1 MTRAFFGLLILLKII
16 LYSKYESR
24 HRRRD
29 ESHMRLCFRPSLSS
43 SSHSSVET
51 VKSTLSEM
59 TLEGQLEVAQGWLV
73 QP

>member
-29 ESHMRLCFRPSLSS
+29 ESHMRLCFRPSQFS
-43 SSHSSVET
+43 SSHGSIDT
-51 VKSTLSEM
+51 VKSTLSEQSS
-59 TLEGQLEVAQGWLV
+59 EGQLEVAQGWLV